1 MTLPF
6 KARNEVPF
14 IIVGFA
20 DRLVSNISRS
30 QPLTFYR
37 QKLCKINFA
46 NLKKSFSMICGFRIP
61 DSGFGFRFPASD
73 SGLRFP
79 GFRVARYC
87 LLGNTKQTVNKTFVS
102 YMRDGR

>member
-30 QPLTFYR
+30 QPLIFLPTKAMQNKFRKFEEIVFYD
-37 QKLCKINFA
+37 LW
-46 NLKKSFSMICGFRIP
+46 IP
-61 DSGFGFRFPASD
+61 DSGFRFPVPDSGFR
-73 SGLRFP
+73 LRIP
-79 GFRVARYC
+79 VSGFRV
-87 LLGNTKQTVNKTFVS
+87 LGLPAVDKQ
-102 YMRDGR
+102 